1 VSRKKF
7 TENYSE
13 FCLYLAAIFPW
24 HPYDAARFLLTG
36 ERPEVVPLQLSYN
49 RHSRVFTLNFA
60 PWISEK
66 TVRKAYRKCQ
76 KVVQGGDNRRMKQRT
91 LAVLR
96 FVTEHTDGEG
106 KRQLSWSQLTDLWNE
121 DHPGEWRFKGRSG
134 LRKAYLRAEKEL
146 ARPRGCYEL

>member
-1 VSRKKF
+1 MSRKKL

-49 RHSRVFTLNFA
+49 RHSRVITLNFA

-66 TVRKAYRKCQ
+66 TVRRAYRKCQ
-76 KVVQGGDNRRMKQRT
+76 KLVQGGRQPTDEGEDLGRHAVCHQAHRRRGQKT
-91 LAVLR
+91 IVL
-96 FVTEHTDGEG
+96 VAAD
-106 KRQLSWSQLTDLWNE
+106 
-121 DHPGEWRFKGRSG
+121 
-134 LRKAYLRAEKEL
+134 
-146 ARPRGCYEL
+146 